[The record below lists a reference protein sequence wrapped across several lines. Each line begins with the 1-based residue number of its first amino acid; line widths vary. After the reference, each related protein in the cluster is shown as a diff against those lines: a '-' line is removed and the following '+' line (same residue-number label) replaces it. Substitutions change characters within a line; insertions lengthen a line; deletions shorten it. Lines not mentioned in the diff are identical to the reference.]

1 MAASLFLPYT
11 EPEICHNHW
20 WLTRLN
26 QEEGENPGVL
36 VIKKEY
42 KLLVVNSSKSSPS
55 FDSIRFLFQV
65 DNKVLISF
73 FVFCFH

>member
-11 EPEICHNHW
+11 EPEIYHNPS
-20 WLTRLN
+20 WLARLN

-42 KLLVVNSSKSSPS
+42 KSLVVNSSKPSPS
-55 FDSIRFLFQV
+55 FDPIQFLFQV

-73 FVFCFH
+73 FVFFF